1 MARKAPLRRKKD
13 EFMKYAR
20 GFLRWEGILVVL
32 LIIEFILFGLFNS
45 DFFHISNLLFSMNDF
60 VFITIAAIPMTF
72 VIVTGG
78 IDVSVGSI
86 MGLSSILI
94 GVLWM
99 NGIPVMLAVIIAL
112 FISCLACCINGLII
126 KTTDVEPLV
135 VTLGTMFL
143 YAGIALVI
151 SGGSNASG
159 YEGISGLPDSYVQLA
174 NGSFIGI
181 PNLLWLL
188 LFLTVLFTI
197 LLHRT
202 KYGRYVMLTGMN
214 EKAAKYSGIRT
225 KKVVILAYILS
236 GLGGGLGGAF
246 LTAYFG
252 SARADIGSETILPVI
267 TAVVLGGTLITG
279 GKGSI
284 LGTVLASIFIGMM
297 QYGLQMTGLTNEQS
311 NVVIGIILILSVI
324 IRHFKLQQ
332 LTMWKR
338 RKLHKEEMS

>member
-1 MARKAPLRRKKD
+1 
-13 EFMKYAR
+13 MKYVY
-20 GFLRWEGILVVL
+20 RWEGVLIVL
-32 LIIEFILFGLFNS
+32 LLIEFILFSLINS
-45 DFFHISNLLFSMNDF
+45 DFLNISNLLFSTNDF
-60 VFITIAAIPMTF
+60 LFIAIAAIPMTF

-86 MGLSSILI
+86 MGLTSILI
-94 GVLWM
+94 GVLWI
-99 NGIPVMLAVIIAL
+99 NGIPILFAVIIAL
-112 FISCLACCINGLII
+112 IISCLAGAINGLII
-126 KTTDVEPLV
+126 KMTDVEPLV

-143 YAGIALVI
+143 YGGIALVI
-151 SGGSNASG
+151 SGGAGASG
-159 YEGISGLPDSYVQLA
+159 YEGISGLPDTFVQLA

-188 LFLTVLFTI
+188 IVLTVLCTVLFHQTI
-197 LLHRT
+197 
-202 KYGRYVMLTGMN
+202 YGRHVKLTGAN
-214 EKAAKYSGIRT
+214 ENTAKYTGIKT
-225 KKVVILAYILS
+225 KKVVIIAYILS

-252 SARADIGSETILPVI
+252 SARADMGSETILPII

-284 LGTVLASIFIGMM
+284 IGTVLASIFIGLM

-324 IRHFKLQQ
+324 MRHFKLHQF
-332 LTMWKR
+332 LAEKR
-338 RKLHKEEMS
+338 RNLHKGEMS

>member
-1 MARKAPLRRKKD
+1 
-13 EFMKYAR
+13 MKYVY
-20 GFLRWEGILVVL
+20 RWEGVLIVL
-32 LIIEFILFGLFNS
+32 LLIEFILFSFINS
-45 DFFHISNLLFSMNDF
+45 DFLNISNLLFSTNDF
-60 VFITIAAIPMTF
+60 LFIAIAAIPMTF

-86 MGLSSILI
+86 MGLTSILI

-99 NGIPVMLAVIIAL
+99 NGISILFAVIIAL
-112 FISCLACCINGLII
+112 IISCLSGALNGLII
-126 KTTDVEPLV
+126 KMTDVEPLV

-143 YAGIALVI
+143 YGGIALVI
-151 SGGSNASG
+151 SGGAGASG
-159 YEGISGLPDSYVQLA
+159 YEGISGLPDVFVQLA

-188 LFLTVLFTI
+188 IVLTVLCAVLF
-197 LLHRT
+197 HRT
-202 KYGRYVMLTGMN
+202 IYGRHIKLTGAN
-214 EKAAKYSGIRT
+214 ENAAKYTGIKT
-225 KKVVILAYILS
+225 KKVVIIAYMLS
-236 GLGGGLGGAF
+236 GLGGGLGGTF

-252 SARADIGSETILPVI
+252 SARADMGSETILPII

-284 LGTVLASIFIGMM
+284 IGTVLASIFIGLM

-324 IRHFKLQQ
+324 MRHFKLHQFT
-332 LTMWKR
+332 LGKR
-338 RKLHKEEMS
+338 KNLHKGEMS

>member
-1 MARKAPLRRKKD
+1 MEGRKED
-13 EFMKYAR
+13 ESMKYVY
-20 GFLRWEGILVVL
+20 RWEGVLIVL
-32 LIIEFILFGLFNS
+32 LLVEFILFSLINS
-45 DFFHISNLLFSMNDF
+45 DFLNISNLLFSTNDF
-60 VFITIAAIPMTF
+60 LFIAIAAIPMTF

-78 IDVSVGSI
+78 IDVSIGSI
-86 MGLSSILI
+86 MGLTSILI

-99 NGIPVMLAVIIAL
+99 NGIPILFAVIIAL
-112 FISCLACCINGLII
+112 IISCLAGALNGLII
-126 KTTDVEPLV
+126 KMTDVEPLV

-143 YAGIALVI
+143 YGGIALVI
-151 SGGSNASG
+151 SGGAGASG
-159 YEGISGLPDSYVQLA
+159 YEGISGLPDVFVQLA

-188 LFLTVLFTI
+188 IVLTVLCTVLF
-197 LLHRT
+197 HRT
-202 KYGRYVMLTGMN
+202 IYGRHVKLTGAN
-214 EKAAKYSGIRT
+214 ENAAKYTGIKT
-225 KKVVILAYILS
+225 KKVVIIAYILS

-252 SARADIGSETILPVI
+252 SARADMGSETILPII

-284 LGTVLASIFIGMM
+284 IGTVLASIFIGLM

-324 IRHFKLQQ
+324 MRHFKLHQF
-332 LTMWKR
+332 LAEKR
-338 RKLHKEEMS
+338 KHLHKGEMS

>member
-1 MARKAPLRRKKD
+1 MARKAPFRRKED
-13 EFMKYAR
+13 ESMKYVR
-20 GFLRWEGILVVL
+20 GFLRWEGVLIVL
-32 LIIEFILFGLFNS
+32 LIIEFILFGLLNN
-45 DFFHISNLLFSMNDF
+45 DFFNISNLLFSMNDF

-86 MGLSSILI
+86 MGLTSILI
-94 GVLWM
+94 GVLWI
-99 NGIPVMLAVIIAL
+99 NGIPVILAVIIAL
-112 FISCLACCINGLII
+112 VISCLAGCINGLII
-126 KTTDVEPLV
+126 KMTDVEPLV

-143 YAGIALVI
+143 YSGIALVI

-181 PNLLWLL
+181 PNLVWLL
-188 LFLTVLFTI
+188 LFLTALFTI

-202 KYGRYVMLTGMN
+202 KYGRCVMLTGTN

-225 KKVVILAYILS
+225 KKVVIIAYILS

-332 LTMWKR
+332 LTMWRR
-338 RKLHKEEMS
+338 RKLHKGEMS

>member
-1 MARKAPLRRKKD
+1 MEGRKED
-13 EFMKYAR
+13 ESMKYVY
-20 GFLRWEGILVVL
+20 RWEGVLIVL
-32 LIIEFILFGLFNS
+32 LLLEFILFSFINS
-45 DFFHISNLLFSMNDF
+45 DFLNISNLLFSTNDF
-60 VFITIAAIPMTF
+60 LFIAIAAIPMTF

-86 MGLSSILI
+86 MGLTSILI

-99 NGIPVMLAVIIAL
+99 NEISILFAVIIAL
-112 FISCLACCINGLII
+112 IISCLAGALNGLII
-126 KTTDVEPLV
+126 KMTDVEPLV

-143 YAGIALVI
+143 YGGIALVI
-151 SGGSNASG
+151 SGGAGASG
-159 YEGISGLPDSYVQLA
+159 YEGISGLPDAFVQLA

-188 LFLTVLFTI
+188 IVLTVLCAVLF
-197 LLHRT
+197 HRT
-202 KYGRYVMLTGMN
+202 IYGRHVKLTGAN
-214 EKAAKYSGIRT
+214 ENTAKYTGIKT
-225 KKVVILAYILS
+225 KKVVIIAYILS

-252 SARADIGSETILPVI
+252 SARADMGSETILPII

-284 LGTVLASIFIGMM
+284 IGTVLASIFIGLM

-324 IRHFKLQQ
+324 MRHFKLHQF
-332 LTMWKR
+332 LAEKR
-338 RKLHKEEMS
+338 RNLHKGEMS

>member
-1 MARKAPLRRKKD
+1 
-13 EFMKYAR
+13 MKYVY
-20 GFLRWEGILVVL
+20 RWEGVLIVL
-32 LIIEFILFGLFNS
+32 LLIEFILFSLINS
-45 DFFHISNLLFSMNDF
+45 DFLNISNLLFSTNDF
-60 VFITIAAIPMTF
+60 LFIAIAAIPMTF

-86 MGLSSILI
+86 MGLTSILI

-99 NGIPVMLAVIIAL
+99 NGIPILFAVIIAL
-112 FISCLACCINGLII
+112 IISCLAGAINGLII
-126 KTTDVEPLV
+126 KMTDVEPLV

-143 YAGIALVI
+143 YGGIALVI
-151 SGGSNASG
+151 SGGAGASG
-159 YEGISGLPDSYVQLA
+159 YEGISGLPDTFVQLA

-188 LFLTVLFTI
+188 IVLTVLCTVLF
-197 LLHRT
+197 HRT
-202 KYGRYVMLTGMN
+202 IYGRHVKLTGAN
-214 EKAAKYSGIRT
+214 ENTAKYTGIKT
-225 KKVVILAYILS
+225 KKVVIIAYILS

-252 SARADIGSETILPVI
+252 SARADMGSETILPII

-284 LGTVLASIFIGMM
+284 IGTVLASIFIGLM

-324 IRHFKLQQ
+324 MRHFKLHQF
-332 LTMWKR
+332 LAETR
-338 RKLHKEEMS
+338 RNLHKGEMS

>member
-1 MARKAPLRRKKD
+1 
-13 EFMKYAR
+13 MKYAR
-20 GFLRWEGILVVL
+20 GFLRWEGVLIVL
-32 LIIEFILFGLFNS
+32 LIIEFILFGLLNS
-45 DFFHISNLLFSMNDF
+45 DFLNISNLLFSMNDF

-72 VIVTGG
+72 VIITGG

-86 MGLSSILI
+86 MGLTSILI

-99 NGIPVMLAVIIAL
+99 NGIPVILAVIIAL
-112 FISCLACCINGLII
+112 FISCLAGCINGVII
-126 KTTDVEPLV
+126 KTTEVEPLV

-143 YAGIALVI
+143 YSGIALVI

-159 YEGISGLPDSYVQLA
+159 YEGISGLSDSYVQLA

-181 PNLLWLL
+181 PNLVWLL
-188 LFLTVLFTI
+188 FVLTVLFTL

-202 KYGRYVMLTGMN
+202 RYGRYVLLTGAN
-214 EKAAKYSGIRT
+214 EKAAQYSGIKT

-338 RKLHKEEMS
+338 RKLHKGEMS

>member
-1 MARKAPLRRKKD
+1 MEGGK
-13 EFMKYAR
+13 ENESMKY
-20 GFLRWEGILVVL
+20 LYRWEGVLIVL
-32 LIIEFILFGLFNS
+32 LLIEFILFSFISS
-45 DFFHISNLLFSMNDF
+45 DFLNISNLLFSTNDF
-60 VFITIAAIPMTF
+60 LFIAIVAIPMTF

-86 MGLSSILI
+86 MGLTSIII

-99 NGIPVMLAVIIAL
+99 NGIPILLAVILAL
-112 FISCLACCINGLII
+112 IISCLAGALNGIII
-126 KTTDVEPLV
+126 KMTDVEPLV

-143 YAGIALVI
+143 YGGIALVI
-151 SGGSNASG
+151 SGGAGASG
-159 YEGISGLPDSYVQLA
+159 YEGISGLPDAFAQLA

-181 PNLLWLL
+181 PNLLWILIV
-188 LFLTVLFTI
+188 LTVLCTI
-197 LLHRT
+197 LFHRT
-202 KYGRYVMLTGMN
+202 IYGRHVKLTGSN
-214 EKAAKYSGIRT
+214 ENAAKYTGIKT
-225 KKVVILAYILS
+225 KKVVIIAYILS

-252 SARADIGSETILPVI
+252 SARADMGSETILPII

-284 LGTVLASIFIGMM
+284 IGTVLASIFIGLM

-324 IRHFKLQQ
+324 MRHFKLHQFT
-332 LTMWKR
+332 LGKR
-338 RKLHKEEMS
+338 KNLHKGEMS

>member
-1 MARKAPLRRKKD
+1 
-13 EFMKYAR
+13 MKYVY
-20 GFLRWEGILVVL
+20 RWEGVLIVL
-32 LIIEFILFGLFNS
+32 LLIEFILFSLINS
-45 DFFHISNLLFSMNDF
+45 DFLNISNLLFSTNDF
-60 VFITIAAIPMTF
+60 LFIAIAAIPMTF

-86 MGLSSILI
+86 MGLTSILI

-99 NGIPVMLAVIIAL
+99 NGISILFAVIIAL
-112 FISCLACCINGLII
+112 IISCLSGALNGLII
-126 KTTDVEPLV
+126 KMTDVEPLV

-143 YAGIALVI
+143 YGGIALVI
-151 SGGSNASG
+151 SGGAGASG
-159 YEGISGLPDSYVQLA
+159 YEGISGLPDVFVQLA

-188 LFLTVLFTI
+188 IVLTVLCAVLF
-197 LLHRT
+197 HRT
-202 KYGRYVMLTGMN
+202 IYGRHIKLTGAN
-214 EKAAKYSGIRT
+214 ENAAKYTGIKT
-225 KKVVILAYILS
+225 KKVVIIAYMLS
-236 GLGGGLGGAF
+236 GLGGGLGGTF

-252 SARADIGSETILPVI
+252 SARADMGSETILPII

-284 LGTVLASIFIGMM
+284 IGTVLASIFIGLM

-324 IRHFKLQQ
+324 MRHFKLHQFT
-332 LTMWKR
+332 LGKR
-338 RKLHKEEMS
+338 KNLHKGEMS

>member
-1 MARKAPLRRKKD
+1 
-13 EFMKYAR
+13 MKYVY
-20 GFLRWEGILVVL
+20 RWEGVLIVL
-32 LIIEFILFGLFNS
+32 LLLEFILFSFINS
-45 DFFHISNLLFSMNDF
+45 DFLNISNLLFSTNDF
-60 VFITIAAIPMTF
+60 LFIAIAAIPMTF

-86 MGLSSILI
+86 MGLTSILI

-99 NGIPVMLAVIIAL
+99 NGIPILLAVIIAL
-112 FISCLACCINGLII
+112 IISCLAGVLNGIII
-126 KTTDVEPLV
+126 KMTDVEPLV

-143 YAGIALVI
+143 YSGIALVI
-151 SGGSNASG
+151 SGGAGASG
-159 YEGISGLPDSYVQLA
+159 YEGISGLPDSFVQLA

-188 LFLTVLFTI
+188 IILTI
-197 LLHRT
+197 LCTLLFHRT
-202 KYGRYVMLTGMN
+202 IYGRHVKLTGAN
-214 EKAAKYSGIRT
+214 ENAAKYTGIKT
-225 KKVVILAYILS
+225 KKVVIIAYILS
-236 GLGGGLGGAF
+236 GVGGGLGGVF

-252 SARADIGSETILPVI
+252 SARADMGSETILPII

-284 LGTVLASIFIGMM
+284 IGTVLASIFIGLM

-324 IRHFKLQQ
+324 MRHFKLHQF
-332 LTMWKR
+332 TSWKR
-338 RKLHKEEMS
+338 KNLHKGEMS

>member
-1 MARKAPLRRKKD
+1 MARKAPFRRKED
-13 EFMKYAR
+13 ESMKYVR
-20 GFLRWEGILVVL
+20 GFLRWEGVLIVL
-32 LIIEFILFGLFNS
+32 LIIEFILFGLLNN
-45 DFFHISNLLFSMNDF
+45 DFFNISNLLFSMNDF

-86 MGLSSILI
+86 MGLTSILI
-94 GVLWM
+94 GVLWI
-99 NGIPVMLAVIIAL
+99 NGIPVILAVIIAL
-112 FISCLACCINGLII
+112 VISCLAGCINGLII
-126 KTTDVEPLV
+126 KMTDVEPLV

-143 YAGIALVI
+143 YSGIALVI

-181 PNLLWLL
+181 PNLVWLL
-188 LFLTVLFTI
+188 LFLTALFTI

-202 KYGRYVMLTGMN
+202 KYGRCVMLTGTN

-225 KKVVILAYILS
+225 KKVVIIAYILS

-338 RKLHKEEMS
+338 RKLHKGEMS

>member
-1 MARKAPLRRKKD
+1 
-13 EFMKYAR
+13 MKYVY
-20 GFLRWEGILVVL
+20 RWEGVLIVL
-32 LIIEFILFGLFNS
+32 LLVEFILFSLINS
-45 DFFHISNLLFSMNDF
+45 DFLNISNLLFSTNDF
-60 VFITIAAIPMTF
+60 LFIAITAIPMTF

-78 IDVSVGSI
+78 IDVSIGSI
-86 MGLSSILI
+86 MGLISILI

-99 NGIPVMLAVIIAL
+99 NGIPILFAVIIAL
-112 FISCLACCINGLII
+112 IISCLAGALNGLII
-126 KTTDVEPLV
+126 KMTDVEPLV

-143 YAGIALVI
+143 YGGIALVI
-151 SGGSNASG
+151 SGGAGASG
-159 YEGISGLPDSYVQLA
+159 YEGISGLPDAFVQLA

-188 LFLTVLFTI
+188 IVLTVLCTVLF
-197 LLHRT
+197 HRT
-202 KYGRYVMLTGMN
+202 IYGRHVKLTGAN
-214 EKAAKYSGIRT
+214 ENTAKYTGIKT
-225 KKVVILAYILS
+225 KKVVIIAYILS

-252 SARADIGSETILPVI
+252 SARADMGSETILPII

-284 LGTVLASIFIGMM
+284 IGTVLASIFIGLM

-324 IRHFKLQQ
+324 MRHFKLHQF
-332 LTMWKR
+332 LAEKR
-338 RKLHKEEMS
+338 RNLHKGEMS

>member
-1 MARKAPLRRKKD
+1 MEGRKED
-13 EFMKYAR
+13 ESMKYVY
-20 GFLRWEGILVVL
+20 RWEGVLIVL
-32 LIIEFILFGLFNS
+32 LLVEFILFSLINS
-45 DFFHISNLLFSMNDF
+45 DFLNISNLLFSTNDF
-60 VFITIAAIPMTF
+60 LFIAIAAIPMTF

-78 IDVSVGSI
+78 IDVSIGSI
-86 MGLSSILI
+86 MGLTSILI

-99 NGIPVMLAVIIAL
+99 NGIPILFAVIIAL
-112 FISCLACCINGLII
+112 IISCLAGALNGLII
-126 KTTDVEPLV
+126 KMTDVEPLV

-143 YAGIALVI
+143 YGGIALVI
-151 SGGSNASG
+151 SGGAGASG
-159 YEGISGLPDSYVQLA
+159 YEGISGLPDTFVQLA

-188 LFLTVLFTI
+188 IVLTVLCTVLF
-197 LLHRT
+197 HRT
-202 KYGRYVMLTGMN
+202 IYGRHVKLTGAN
-214 EKAAKYSGIRT
+214 QNTAKYTGIKT
-225 KKVVILAYILS
+225 KKVVIIAYILS

-252 SARADIGSETILPVI
+252 SARADMGSETILPII

-284 LGTVLASIFIGMM
+284 IGTVLASIFIGLM

-324 IRHFKLQQ
+324 MRHFKLHQF
-332 LTMWKR
+332 LAEKR
-338 RKLHKEEMS
+338 KNLHKGEMS

>member
-1 MARKAPLRRKKD
+1 
-13 EFMKYAR
+13 MKYVY
-20 GFLRWEGILVVL
+20 RWEGVLIVL
-32 LIIEFILFGLFNS
+32 LLVEFILFSLINS
-45 DFFHISNLLFSMNDF
+45 DFLNISNLLFSTNDF
-60 VFITIAAIPMTF
+60 LFIAIAAIPMTF

-78 IDVSVGSI
+78 IDVSIGSI
-86 MGLSSILI
+86 MGLTSILI

-99 NGIPVMLAVIIAL
+99 NGIPILFAVIIAL
-112 FISCLACCINGLII
+112 IISCLAGALNGLII
-126 KTTDVEPLV
+126 KMTDVEPLV

-143 YAGIALVI
+143 YGGIALVI
-151 SGGSNASG
+151 SGGAGASG
-159 YEGISGLPDSYVQLA
+159 YEGISGLPDTFVQLA

-188 LFLTVLFTI
+188 IVLTVLCTVLF
-197 LLHRT
+197 HRT
-202 KYGRYVMLTGMN
+202 IYGRHVKLTGAN
-214 EKAAKYSGIRT
+214 ENTAKYTGIKT
-225 KKVVILAYILS
+225 KKVVIIAYILS

-252 SARADIGSETILPVI
+252 SARADMGSETILPII

-284 LGTVLASIFIGMM
+284 IGTLLASIFIGLM

-324 IRHFKLQQ
+324 MRHFKLHQF
-332 LTMWKR
+332 LAEKR
-338 RKLHKEEMS
+338 KNLHKGEMS

>member
-1 MARKAPLRRKKD
+1 MEIRKED
-13 EFMKYAR
+13 ESMKY
-20 GFLRWEGILVVL
+20 FYRWEGVLIVL
-32 LIIEFILFGLFNS
+32 LLIEFILFSFLNS
-45 DFFHISNLLFSMNDF
+45 DFLNVSNLLFSTNDF
-60 VFITIAAIPMTF
+60 LFIAIAAVPMTF

-86 MGLSSILI
+86 MGLTSILI
-94 GVLWM
+94 GVIWM
-99 NGIPVMLAVIIAL
+99 NGIPILLAVIIAL
-112 FISCLACCINGLII
+112 IISCLAGALNGFII
-126 KTTDVEPLV
+126 KMTDVEPLV

-143 YAGIALVI
+143 YGGIALVI
-151 SGGSNASG
+151 SGGSGASG
-159 YEGISGLPDSYVQLA
+159 YEGISGLPDAYVQLA

-188 LFLTVLFTI
+188 IFLTVAFTVLF
-197 LLHRT
+197 HRT
-202 KYGRYVMLTGMN
+202 IYGRYVKLTGAN
-214 EKAAKYSGIRT
+214 ENAAKYTGIKT
-225 KKVVILAYILS
+225 KKVVIIAYILS

-252 SARADIGSETILPVI
+252 SARADIGSETILPII

-284 LGTVLASIFIGMM
+284 FGTVLASIFIGLM

-324 IRHFKLQQ
+324 MRHFKLH
-332 LTMWKR
+332 LFTMGKR
-338 RKLHKEEMS
+338 RNLHKGEMS

>member
-1 MARKAPLRRKKD
+1 MEGRKED
-13 EFMKYAR
+13 ESMKYVY
-20 GFLRWEGILVVL
+20 RWEGVLIVL
-32 LIIEFILFGLFNS
+32 LLVEFILFSLINS
-45 DFFHISNLLFSMNDF
+45 DFLNISNLLFSTNDF
-60 VFITIAAIPMTF
+60 LFIAIAAIPMTF

-78 IDVSVGSI
+78 IDVSIGSI
-86 MGLSSILI
+86 MGLTSILI

-99 NGIPVMLAVIIAL
+99 NGIPILFAVIIAL
-112 FISCLACCINGLII
+112 IISCLAGALNGLII
-126 KTTDVEPLV
+126 KMTDVEPLV

-143 YAGIALVI
+143 YGGIALVI
-151 SGGSNASG
+151 SGGAGASG
-159 YEGISGLPDSYVQLA
+159 YEGISGLPDTFVQLA

-188 LFLTVLFTI
+188 IVLTVLCTVLF
-197 LLHRT
+197 HRT
-202 KYGRYVMLTGMN
+202 IYGRHVKLTGAN
-214 EKAAKYSGIRT
+214 ENTAKYTGIKT
-225 KKVVILAYILS
+225 KKVVIIAYILS

-252 SARADIGSETILPVI
+252 SARADMGSETILPII

-284 LGTVLASIFIGMM
+284 IGTVLASIFIGLM

-324 IRHFKLQQ
+324 MRHFKLHQF
-332 LTMWKR
+332 LAEKR
-338 RKLHKEEMS
+338 KNLHKGEMS